1 MNIANQNTRLGFHIE
16 AFLGKCQLPVKLH
29 DSTIYY
35 FLFVAAVVHNVVEM
49 LSVVVTSLCC

>member
-1 MNIANQNTRLGFHIE
+1 MGLGFHIE

-29 DSTIYY
+29 DSTIHY
-35 FLFVAAVVHNVVEM
+35 FLFVAAVVHSVVEM